1 LQFCDAVSYKSAVIS
16 GNSRPQN
23 ELRSTR
29 RHFMTLVS
37 ESSRRAFLRRL
48 GLASA
53 GSAALSVLG
62 RDSLATP
69 LASVQKDDETPSAAA
84 DKKIWSNE
92 YWAQRGNL
100 KLNLFRKRRNAP
112 HSREGT
118 EPVLFLVHGSSI
130 SSRSSFDLSV
140 PGHGEYSIMNKF
152 AEYGFDVW
160 TMDFAGYGRSP
171 ACDGNS
177 NIADGVQDLR
187 AAVEVV
193 ARETGQQRYH
203 FFGES
208 SGALRAG
215 AYAMDQPQRV
225 NRLILTALTYTGEG
239 SPTLADR
246 AKQLEFYRN
255 HNRRPRDS
263 AMIHSIFTRDKSG
276 TSDPAVGD
284 ALADAE
290 LRFGASVP
298 TGTYL
303 DMTANLPVIDPQK
316 IHAPVLVA
324 RGEYDGIA
332 TDEDCLNFYRK
343 LPNSDRQFVILPGMA
358 HSLVLGLNRH
368 QLWHVARSFL
378 EMPPRLDSLKA

>member
-1 LQFCDAVSYKSAVIS
+1 MA
-16 GNSRPQN
+16 
-23 ELRSTR
+23 STIP
-29 RHFMTLVS
+29 
-37 ESSRRAFLRRL
+37 ESSRRSFLYRL
-48 GLASA
+48 GFAGAAPALLSA
-53 GSAALSVLG
+53 LG
-62 RDSLATP
+62 RETLA
-69 LASVQKDDETPSAAA
+69 AQKSGAQKDDEAPSAAP

-92 YWAQRGNL
+92 YWAERGNL
-100 KLNLFRKRRNAP
+100 KLYLFRKRLNPP
-112 HSREGT
+112 HSHQGA

-130 SSRSSFDLSV
+130 SGRPAFDLSV
-140 PGHGEYSIMNKF
+140 PRHGEYSLMNKF

-160 TMDFAGYGRSP
+160 TMDFSGYGRSSVGK
-171 ACDGNS
+171 GNS
-177 NIADGVQDLR
+177 NIADGVEDLK

-215 AYAMDQPQRV
+215 AYATEQPQRI
-225 NRLILTALTYTGEG
+225 NRLVLTALTYTGEG
-239 SPTLADR
+239 SPTLTDR
-246 AKQLEFYRN
+246 AKQLEFYRT
-255 HNRRPRDS
+255 HNRRPRDG

-276 TSDPAVGD
+276 TSDLAVGD

-290 LRFGASVP
+290 LRFGDSVP

-343 LPNSDRQFVILPGMA
+343 LPNSDRQFAILPGMA

-368 QLWHVARSFL
+368 QLWHVTRAFL

>member
-1 LQFCDAVSYKSAVIS
+1 MKPVI
-16 GNSRPQN
+16 
-23 ELRSTR
+23 
-29 RHFMTLVS
+29 S
-37 ESSRRAFLRRL
+37 ESSRRSFLQRL
-48 GLASA
+48 GLLGVGPAILSLLSRDS
-53 GSAALSVLG
+53 SAAQKTS
-62 RDSLATP
+62 S
-69 LASVQKDDETPSAAA
+69 QKDDEAPSKGPE
-84 DKKIWSNE
+84 KKIWSSE
-92 YWAQRGNL
+92 YWAQRGSL
-100 KLNLFRKRRNAP
+100 KLNLFRKRLNPP
-112 HSREGT
+112 HSREGVT
-118 EPVLFLVHGSSI
+118 PVLFLVHGSSI
-130 SSRSSFDLSV
+130 SARSSFDLTV
-140 PGHGEYSIMNKF
+140 PGHGEYSLMNKF

-160 TMDFAGYGRSP
+160 TMDFAGYGKSSVG
-171 ACDGNS
+171 DGNS
-177 NIADGVQDLR
+177 NIAEGVEDLK
-187 AAVEVV
+187 AVVEVV

-215 AYAMDQPQRV
+215 AFAMDQPQRV
-225 NRLILTALTYTGEG
+225 NRLVLTALTYTGEG

-246 AKQLEFYRN
+246 AKQLEFYRT

-290 LRFGASVP
+290 LRYGDSVP

-332 TDEDCLNFYRK
+332 TDADCLNFYRK

-368 QLWHVARSFL
+368 QLWHVTRAFL

>member
-1 LQFCDAVSYKSAVIS
+1 MA
-16 GNSRPQN
+16 
-23 ELRSTR
+23 STIP
-29 RHFMTLVS
+29 
-37 ESSRRAFLRRL
+37 ESSRRSFLYRL
-48 GLASA
+48 GFAGAAPALLSA
-53 GSAALSVLG
+53 LG
-62 RDSLATP
+62 RETLA
-69 LASVQKDDETPSAAA
+69 AQKSGAQKDDEAPSAAP

-92 YWAQRGNL
+92 YWAERGNL
-100 KLNLFRKRRNAP
+100 KLYLFRKRLNPP
-112 HSREGT
+112 HSRQGA

-130 SSRSSFDLSV
+130 SGRPAFDLSV
-140 PGHGEYSIMNKF
+140 PGHGEYSLMNKF

-160 TMDFAGYGRSP
+160 TMDFSGYGRSSVGE
-171 ACDGNS
+171 GNS
-177 NIADGVQDLR
+177 NIADGVEDIK

-215 AYAMDQPQRV
+215 AYATEQPQRI
-225 NRLILTALTYTGEG
+225 NRLVLTALTYTGEG
-239 SPTLADR
+239 SPTLSDR
-246 AKQLEFYRN
+246 AKQLEFYRT
-255 HNRRPRDS
+255 HNRRPRDG

-276 TSDPAVGD
+276 TSDLAVGD

-290 LRFGASVP
+290 LRFGDSVP

-303 DMTANLPVIDPQK
+303 DMTAHLPVIDPQK

-343 LPNSDRQFVILPGMA
+343 LPNSDRQFAILPGMA

-368 QLWHVARSFL
+368 QLWHVTRAFL

>member
-1 LQFCDAVSYKSAVIS
+1 MASAIA
-16 GNSRPQN
+16 
-23 ELRSTR
+23 
-29 RHFMTLVS
+29 
-37 ESSRRAFLRRL
+37 ESSRRSFLYRL
-48 GLASA
+48 GFAGAAPALLSALGRETLAA
-53 GSAALSVLG
+53 QKSAA
-62 RDSLATP
+62 
-69 LASVQKDDETPSAAA
+69 QKDDEAPSAAP

-92 YWAQRGNL
+92 YWAERGNL
-100 KLNLFRKRRNAP
+100 KLYLFRKRLNPP
-112 HSREGT
+112 HSRQGA

-130 SSRSSFDLSV
+130 SGRPTFDLSV
-140 PGHGEYSIMNKF
+140 PGHGEYSLMNKF

-160 TMDFAGYGRSP
+160 TMDFSGYGRSSVGE
-171 ACDGNS
+171 GNS
-177 NIADGVQDLR
+177 NIADSVEDLK

-215 AYAMDQPQRV
+215 AYATEQPQRI
-225 NRLILTALTYTGEG
+225 NRLVLTALTYTGEG
-239 SPTLADR
+239 SPTLSDR
-246 AKQLEFYRN
+246 AKQLEFYRT
-255 HNRRPRDS
+255 HNRRPRDG

-276 TSDPAVGD
+276 TSDLAVGD

-290 LRFGASVP
+290 LRFGDSVP

-343 LPNSDRQFVILPGMA
+343 LPNSDRQFAILPGMA

-368 QLWHVARSFL
+368 QLWHVTRAFL

>member
-1 LQFCDAVSYKSAVIS
+1 MSLLSR
-16 GNSRPQN
+16 NS
-23 ELRSTR
+23 
-29 RHFMTLVS
+29 
-37 ESSRRAFLRRL
+37 
-48 GLASA
+48 
-53 GSAALSVLG
+53 SAAP
-62 RDSLATP
+62 RTAT
-69 LASVQKDDETPSAAA
+69 QKDKDDEAPSAPA

-92 YWAQRGNL
+92 YWARRGNL
-100 KLNLFRKRRNAP
+100 KLYLSRKRLNAP
-112 HSREGT
+112 RSRQGVT
-118 EPVLFLVHGSSI
+118 PVLFLVHGSSI
-130 SSRSSFDLSV
+130 SSRPSFDLSV
-140 PGHGEYSIMNKF
+140 PGHGEYSLMNKF

-160 TMDFAGYGRSP
+160 TMDFSGYGKSS
-171 ACDGNS
+171 AGEGNS
-177 NIADGVQDLR
+177 NITDGVEDLK

-215 AYAMDQPQRV
+215 AYAMEQPQRV
-225 NRLILTALTYTGEG
+225 NRLVLTALTYTGAG

-246 AKQLEFYRN
+246 AKQLEFYRT
-255 HNRRPRDS
+255 HNRRPRDRE
-263 AMIHSIFTRDKSG
+263 MIRSIFTRDKSG
-276 TSDPAVGD
+276 TSDPAVGE

-290 LRFGASVP
+290 LRFGDSVP

-343 LPNSDRQFVILPGMA
+343 LVNSDRHFAILPGMA

-378 EMPPRLDSLKA
+378 EMPPRLDSLKT

>member
-1 LQFCDAVSYKSAVIS
+1 MAPAM
-16 GNSRPQN
+16 P
-23 ELRSTR
+23 
-29 RHFMTLVS
+29 
-37 ESSRRAFLRRL
+37 ESSRRSFLYRL
-48 GLASA
+48 GLAGAAPALLSA
-53 GSAALSVLG
+53 VARETLGAQKSAA
-62 RDSLATP
+62 
-69 LASVQKDDETPSAAA
+69 QKDDEAPSARP

-100 KLNLFRKRRNAP
+100 KLYLFRKRPNPP
-112 HSREGT
+112 HSRQGV

-130 SSRSSFDLSV
+130 SGRPTFDLSV
-140 PGHGEYSIMNKF
+140 PGHGEYSLMNKF

-160 TMDFAGYGRSP
+160 TMDFSGYGRSSVGE
-171 ACDGNS
+171 GNS
-177 NIADGVQDLR
+177 NIADGVEDLK
-187 AAVEVV
+187 AAVEIV

-208 SGALRAG
+208 SGALRVG
-215 AYAMDQPQRV
+215 AYAMEQPQRIS
-225 NRLILTALTYTGEG
+225 RLVLAALTYTGEG
-239 SPTLADR
+239 SPTLSDR
-246 AKQLEFYRN
+246 AKQLEFFRS
-255 HNRRPRDS
+255 HNRRPRDG

-276 TSDPAVGD
+276 TSEPAVGD
-284 ALADAE
+284 ALAEAE
-290 LRFGASVP
+290 LRFGDSVP

-343 LPNSDRQFVILPGMA
+343 LPNSDRQFAILPGMA

-368 QLWHVARSFL
+368 QLWHITRAFL
-378 EMPPRLDSLKA
+378 DMPPRLDTLKA

>member
-1 LQFCDAVSYKSAVIS
+1 MA
-16 GNSRPQN
+16 NSP
-23 ELRSTR
+23 
-29 RHFMTLVS
+29 
-37 ESSRRAFLRRL
+37 SRRSFLYRL
-48 GLASA
+48 GLY
-53 GSAALSVLG
+53 G
-62 RDSLATP
+62 
-69 LASVQKDDETPSAAA
+69 AAA
-84 DKKIWSNE
+84 PAMSALQTLGLSTNADAQQSAHPAPAANAKSKNIWSHD
-92 YWAQRGNL
+92 YSAQKGDI
-100 KLNLFRKRRNAP
+100 KLYLFRKRLGAP
-112 HSREGT
+112 QAGQPAL
-118 EPVLFLVHGSSI
+118 PVLFLVHGSSI
-130 SSRSSFDLSV
+130 SSRPSFDLAV
-140 PGHGEYSIMNKF
+140 PGRGEYSLMDVF
-152 AEYGFDVW
+152 AGYGFDVW
-160 TMDFAGYGRSP
+160 TMDFEGYGRSSK
-171 ACDGNS
+171 AAGNS
-177 NIADGVQDLR
+177 NIADGVEDLK

-193 ARETGQQRYH
+193 ARETGQQRFH

-215 AYAMDQPQRV
+215 AFAMDQPQRV
-225 NRLILTALTYTGEG
+225 NRLVLTALTYTGEG

-246 AKQLEFYRN
+246 AKQLEFYRT
-255 HNRRPRDS
+255 HNRRPRDT

-284 ALADAE
+284 ALASAE
-290 LRFGASVP
+290 LRYGDSVP

-368 QLWHVARSFL
+368 QLWHVARAFL
-378 EMPPRLDSLKA
+378 EMPPRLDSLKT

>member
-1 LQFCDAVSYKSAVIS
+1 MASAI
-16 GNSRPQN
+16 PQ
-23 ELRSTR
+23 
-29 RHFMTLVS
+29 
-37 ESSRRAFLRRL
+37 SSRRSFLYRL
-48 GLASA
+48 GFAGAAPALLSA
-53 GSAALSVLG
+53 LG
-62 RDSLATP
+62 RETLA
-69 LASVQKDDETPSAAA
+69 AQKSGAQKDDEAPSAAP
-84 DKKIWSNE
+84 DKKIWSSE

-100 KLNLFRKRRNAP
+100 KLYLFRKRLNPR
-112 HSREGT
+112 HSRQGA

-130 SSRSSFDLSV
+130 SGRPAFDLSV
-140 PGHGEYSIMNKF
+140 PGHGEYSLMNKF

-160 TMDFAGYGRSP
+160 TMDFSGYGRSSVGE
-171 ACDGNS
+171 GNS
-177 NIADGVQDLR
+177 NIADGVEDLK

-215 AYAMDQPQRV
+215 AYATEQPQRI
-225 NRLILTALTYTGEG
+225 NRLVLTALTYTGEG
-239 SPTLADR
+239 SPTLSDR
-246 AKQLEFYRN
+246 AKQLEFYRT
-255 HNRRPRDS
+255 HNRRPRDG

-276 TSDPAVGD
+276 TSDLAVGD

-290 LRFGASVP
+290 LRFGDSVP

-343 LPNSDRQFVILPGMA
+343 LPNSDRQFAILAGMA

-368 QLWHVARSFL
+368 QLWHVTRAFL

>member
-1 LQFCDAVSYKSAVIS
+1 MARAM
-16 GNSRPQN
+16 P
-23 ELRSTR
+23 
-29 RHFMTLVS
+29 
-37 ESSRRAFLRRL
+37 ESSRRSFLYRL
-48 GLASA
+48 GFAGAAPALLSA
-53 GSAALSVLG
+53 VAREALGAQKSAA
-62 RDSLATP
+62 
-69 LASVQKDDETPSAAA
+69 QKDDEAPSTTP

-100 KLNLFRKRRNAP
+100 KLYLFRKRRNPP
-112 HSREGT
+112 HSRQGV

-130 SSRSSFDLSV
+130 SGRPTFDLSV
-140 PGHGEYSIMNKF
+140 PGHGEYSLMNKF

-160 TMDFAGYGRSP
+160 TMDFSGYGRSSVGE
-171 ACDGNS
+171 GNS
-177 NIADGVQDLR
+177 NIADGVEDLKV
-187 AAVEVV
+187 AVEIV

-208 SGALRAG
+208 SGALRVG
-215 AYAMDQPQRV
+215 AYAMQQPQRIS
-225 NRLILTALTYTGEG
+225 RLVLAALTYTGEG
-239 SPTLADR
+239 SPTLSDR
-246 AKQLEFYRN
+246 AKQLEFYRT
-255 HNRRPRDS
+255 HNRRPRDG

-276 TSDPAVGD
+276 TSELAVGD
-284 ALADAE
+284 ALAEAE
-290 LRFGASVP
+290 LHFGDSVP

-303 DMTANLPVIDPQK
+303 DMTANLPVIDPQQ

-343 LPNSDRQFVILPGMA
+343 LPNSDRQFAILPGMA

-368 QLWHVARSFL
+368 QLWHVTRAFL

>member
-1 LQFCDAVSYKSAVIS
+1 MHSVPA
-16 GNSRPQN
+16 
-23 ELRSTR
+23 
-29 RHFMTLVS
+29 
-37 ESSRRAFLRRL
+37 SSRRSFLQRI
-48 GLASA
+48 GLA
-53 GSAALSVLG
+53 GAAPAILSLLDGDAAVAAE
-62 RDSLATP
+62 RA
-69 LASVQKDDETPSAAA
+69 AQKDDEAPSAPAPA
-84 DKKIWSNE
+84 KIWSNE

-100 KLNLFRKRRNAP
+100 KLYLFRKRRNAP
-112 HSREGT
+112 HSREGA

-130 SSRSSFDLSV
+130 SARPSFDLTV
-140 PGHGEYSIMNKF
+140 PGHGEYSLMNKF

-160 TMDFAGYGRSP
+160 TMDFSGYGRSP
-171 ACDGNS
+171 AGDGNS
-177 NIADGVQDLR
+177 DIADGVEDLK

-215 AYAMDQPQRV
+215 AFAMDHPERI
-225 NRLILTALTYTGEG
+225 NRMVLTALTYTGEG

-246 AKQLEFYRN
+246 AKQLEFYRT
-255 HNRRPRDS
+255 HNRRPRDR

-290 LRFGASVP
+290 LRFGESVP

-303 DMTANLPVIDPQK
+303 DMTAHLPVIDPEK

-332 TDEDCLNFYRK
+332 TDADCLNFYRK
-343 LPNSDRQFVILPGMA
+343 LTNSDRQFAILPGMA

-368 QLWHVARSFL
+368 QLWHVARAFF

>member
-1 LQFCDAVSYKSAVIS
+1 MT
-16 GNSRPQN
+16 
-23 ELRSTR
+23 RSI
-29 RHFMTLVS
+29 S
-37 ESSRRAFLRRL
+37 ESSRRAFLCRL
-48 GLASA
+48 GIA
-53 GSAALSVLG
+53 GAGPAILSLVSRGSFAAT
-62 RDSLATP
+62 RA
-69 LASVQKDDETPSAAA
+69 AAQKDDETPSASA

-92 YWAQRGNL
+92 YWAQRGKV
-100 KLNLFRKRRNAP
+100 KLNLFRKRLNAP
-112 HSREGT
+112 HSRGAA

-130 SSRSSFDLSV
+130 SGRPTFDLTV
-140 PGHGEYSIMNKF
+140 PGHGEYSFMNKF

-160 TMDFAGYGRSP
+160 TMDFAGYGRSSP
-171 ACDGNS
+171 PEGNS
-177 NIADGVQDLR
+177 NVADGVEDLR

-208 SGALRAG
+208 SGALRVG
-215 AYAMDQPQRV
+215 AYAMEQPQRV
-225 NRLILTALTYTGEG
+225 NRLVLTALTYTGAG

-246 AKQLEFYRN
+246 AKQLEFYRT
-255 HNRRPRDS
+255 HNRRPRDN

-290 LRFGASVP
+290 LRFGDSVP

-332 TDEDCLNFYRK
+332 TNEDCLDFYRK
-343 LPNSDRQFVILPGMA
+343 LLNSDRQFVILPGMA

-368 QLWHVARSFL
+368 QLWHVTRAFL

>member
-1 LQFCDAVSYKSAVIS
+1 MTSD
-16 GNSRPQN
+16 NSQ
-23 ELRSTR
+23 
-29 RHFMTLVS
+29 
-37 ESSRRAFLRRL
+37 SSRRSFLRRAGLLVAAPAIIGLL
-48 GLASA
+48 GQDASA
-53 GSAALSVLG
+53 AAKG
-62 RDSLATP
+62 AI
-69 LASVQKDDETPSAAA
+69 QKDDESPSASP

-92 YWAQRGNL
+92 YWAQRGNV
-100 KLNLFRKRRNAP
+100 KLNLFRKRLNAP
-112 HSREGT
+112 HARQGVA
-118 EPVLFLVHGSSI
+118 PVLFLVHGSSI
-130 SSRSSFDLSV
+130 SGRPTFDLNV
-140 PGHGEYSIMNKF
+140 PGHGEYSLMNKF
-152 AEYGFDVW
+152 AEYEFDVW
-160 TMDFAGYGRSP
+160 TMDFAGYGRSS
-171 ACDGNS
+171 AGDGNS
-177 NIADGVQDLR
+177 NIAEGVEDLN
-187 AAVEVV
+187 AAVEIV

-215 AYAMDQPQRV
+215 AFAMEQPQRV
-225 NRLILTALTYTGEG
+225 NRLVLTALTYTGEG

-246 AKQLEFYRN
+246 AKQLEFYRT

-276 TSDPAVGD
+276 TSDLAVGD

-290 LRFGASVP
+290 LRYGDSVP

-303 DMTANLPVIDPQK
+303 DMTANLPVINPEK

-332 TDEDCLNFYRK
+332 TDADCLNFYRK

-368 QLWHVARSFL
+368 QLWHVTRSFL
-378 EMPPRLDSLKA
+378 EMPPRLDSLKG

>member
-1 LQFCDAVSYKSAVIS
+1 MAPAM
-16 GNSRPQN
+16 P
-23 ELRSTR
+23 
-29 RHFMTLVS
+29 
-37 ESSRRAFLRRL
+37 ESSRRSFLYRL
-48 GLASA
+48 GLAGAAPALLSA
-53 GSAALSVLG
+53 VARETLGAQKSAA
-62 RDSLATP
+62 
-69 LASVQKDDETPSAAA
+69 QKDDEAPSARP

-100 KLNLFRKRRNAP
+100 KLYLFRKRPNAP
-112 HSREGT
+112 HSRQGV

-130 SSRSSFDLSV
+130 SGRPTFDLSV
-140 PGHGEYSIMNKF
+140 PGHGEYSLMNKF

-160 TMDFAGYGRSP
+160 TMDFSGYGRSSVGE
-171 ACDGNS
+171 GNS
-177 NIADGVQDLR
+177 NIADGVEDLK
-187 AAVEVV
+187 AAVEIV

-208 SGALRAG
+208 SGALRVG
-215 AYAMDQPQRV
+215 AYAMEQPQRIS
-225 NRLILTALTYTGEG
+225 RLVLAALTYTGEG
-239 SPTLADR
+239 SPTLTDR
-246 AKQLEFYRN
+246 AKQLEFYRT
-255 HNRRPRDS
+255 HNRRPRDG

-276 TSDPAVGD
+276 TSEPAVGD
-284 ALADAE
+284 ALAEAE
-290 LRFGASVP
+290 LHFGDTVP

-343 LPNSDRQFVILPGMA
+343 LPNSDRQFAILPGMA

-368 QLWHVARSFL
+368 QLWHITRAFL
-378 EMPPRLDSLKA
+378 DMPPRLDTLKA

>member
-1 LQFCDAVSYKSAVIS
+1 MAS
-16 GNSRPQN
+16 GI
-23 ELRSTR
+23 
-29 RHFMTLVS
+29 S
-37 ESSRRAFLRRL
+37 ESSRRSFLYRL
-48 GLASA
+48 GLAGAAPALLSA
-53 GSAALSVLG
+53 LG
-62 RDSLATP
+62 RETLA
-69 LASVQKDDETPSAAA
+69 AQKSGSQKDNEGPSTAR

-100 KLNLFRKRRNAP
+100 KLYLFRKRPNPP
-112 HSREGT
+112 HSRQGV

-130 SSRSSFDLSV
+130 SGRPTFDLNV
-140 PGHGEYSIMNKF
+140 PGHGEYSLMNKF

-160 TMDFAGYGRSP
+160 TMDFSGYGRSSTGE
-171 ACDGNS
+171 GNS
-177 NIADGVQDLR
+177 NIADGVEDLK
-187 AAVEVV
+187 AALEVV

-215 AYAMDQPQRV
+215 AYAMEQPLRI
-225 NRLILTALTYTGEG
+225 NRMVLAALTYTGEG
-239 SPTLADR
+239 SPTLSDR
-246 AKQLEFYRN
+246 AKQLEFYRS
-255 HNRRPRDS
+255 HKRRPRDG

-284 ALADAE
+284 ALAEAE
-290 LRFGASVP
+290 LRFGDSVP

-316 IHAPVLVA
+316 IQAPVLVA

-343 LPNSDRQFVILPGMA
+343 LSNSDRQFAILPGMA

-368 QLWHVARSFL
+368 QLWHVMRAFL

>member
-1 LQFCDAVSYKSAVIS
+1 MA
-16 GNSRPQN
+16 
-23 ELRSTR
+23 STIP
-29 RHFMTLVS
+29 
-37 ESSRRAFLRRL
+37 ESSRRSFLYRL
-48 GLASA
+48 GFAGAAPALLSA
-53 GSAALSVLG
+53 LG
-62 RDSLATP
+62 RETLA
-69 LASVQKDDETPSAAA
+69 AQKSGAQKDDEAPSAAP

-92 YWAQRGNL
+92 YWAERGNL
-100 KLNLFRKRRNAP
+100 KLYLFRKRLNAP
-112 HSREGT
+112 HSRQGA

-130 SSRSSFDLSV
+130 SGRPAFDLSV
-140 PGHGEYSIMNKF
+140 PGHGEYSLMNKF

-160 TMDFAGYGRSP
+160 TMDFSGYGRSSVGE
-171 ACDGNS
+171 GNS
-177 NIADGVQDLR
+177 NIADGVADLK

-215 AYAMDQPQRV
+215 AYATEQPQRI
-225 NRLILTALTYTGEG
+225 NRLVLTALTYTGEG

-246 AKQLEFYRN
+246 AKQLEFYRTY
-255 HNRRPRDS
+255 NRRPRDG

-276 TSDPAVGD
+276 TSEPAVGD
-284 ALADAE
+284 ALAGAE
-290 LRFGASVP
+290 LRLGDSVP

-303 DMTANLPVIDPQK
+303 DMAANLPVIEPQK

-324 RGEYDGIA
+324 RGEFDGIA

-343 LPNSDRQFVILPGMA
+343 LPNSDRQFAILPGMA

-368 QLWHVARSFL
+368 QLWHVTRAFL
-378 EMPPRLDSLKA
+378 DMPPRLDTLKA

>member
-1 LQFCDAVSYKSAVIS
+1 MTRSA
-16 GNSRPQN
+16 
-23 ELRSTR
+23 
-29 RHFMTLVS
+29 S
-37 ESSRRAFLRRL
+37 ESSRRSFLYRL
-48 GLASA
+48 GLAGAAPALLSA
-53 GSAALSVLG
+53 LG
-62 RDSLATP
+62 QPSLAAP
-69 LASVQKDDETPSAAA
+69 KSVSQKDDESPTAPA

-92 YWAQRGNL
+92 YWAQRGTV
-100 KLNLFRKRRNAP
+100 KLYLFRKRLNAP

-118 EPVLFLVHGSSI
+118 APVLFLVHGSSI
-130 SSRSSFDLSV
+130 SGRPTFDLSV
-140 PGHGEYSIMNKF
+140 PGHGEYSLMNKF

-160 TMDFAGYGRSP
+160 TMDFAGYGRSS
-171 ACDGNS
+171 AGEGNS
-177 NIADGVQDLR
+177 NIAEGVEDLKT
-187 AAVEVV
+187 AVEVV
-193 ARETGQQRYH
+193 ARETGHQRYH

-215 AYAMDQPQRV
+215 AYAMEQPQRA
-225 NRLILTALTYTGEG
+225 NRLVLTALTYTGEG

-246 AKQLEFYRN
+246 AKQLEFYRT
-255 HNRRPRDS
+255 HNRRPRDR

-276 TSDPAVGD
+276 TSEPAVGD

-290 LRFGASVP
+290 LRYGDSVP

-303 DMTANLPVIDPQK
+303 DMTANLPVINPEK

-332 TDEDCLNFYRK
+332 TDADCLNFYRK

-368 QLWHVARSFL
+368 QLWHVTRSFL
-378 EMPPRLDSLKA
+378 EMPPRLDSLKG

>member
-1 LQFCDAVSYKSAVIS
+1 MTS
-16 GNSRPQN
+16 
-23 ELRSTR
+23 ST
-29 RHFMTLVS
+29 S
-37 ESSRRAFLRRL
+37 ESSRRSFLYRL
-48 GLASA
+48 GLAGAAPALLSA
-53 GSAALSVLG
+53 LG
-62 RDSLATP
+62 GPSLAAP
-69 LASVQKDDETPSAAA
+69 KEASQKDDESPTAPA
-84 DKKIWSNE
+84 DRKIWSNE
-92 YWAQRGNL
+92 YWAQRGNV
-100 KLNLFRKRRNAP
+100 KLNIFRKRLNAP

-118 EPVLFLVHGSSI
+118 APVLFLVHGSSI
-130 SSRSSFDLSV
+130 SGRPAFDLSV
-140 PGHGEYSIMNKF
+140 PGHGEYSLMNKF

-160 TMDFAGYGRSP
+160 TMDFAGYGRSS
-171 ACDGNS
+171 AGEGNS
-177 NIADGVQDLR
+177 NIADGVEDLK

-193 ARETGQQRYH
+193 ARETGHQRYH

-215 AYAMDQPQRV
+215 AYAMEQPQRV
-225 NRLILTALTYTGEG
+225 SRLVLTALTYTGEG

-246 AKQLEFYRN
+246 AKQLEFYRT
-255 HNRRPRDS
+255 HNRRPRDG

-276 TSDPAVGD
+276 TSELAVGD
-284 ALADAE
+284 ALAEAE
-290 LRFGASVP
+290 LRFGDSVP

-343 LPNSDRQFVILPGMA
+343 LPNSDRQFAILPGMA

-368 QLWHVARSFL
+368 QLWHVTRAFL
-378 EMPPRLDSLKA
+378 DMPPRLDSLKA